1 MDYCLPKLWHHPF
14 TQRGM
19 QCPPKDSLDLTDISI
34 FIALE
39 DMEGFLYKLFKTH
52 LQVSFK
58 VLNMELSD
66 FHLFMLHNFMVILL
80 VQEWA
85 LSFWG
90 MELTPPTWSPCSDLM
105 VKKEN
110 GTSSNTRSEIIFL
123 KVKELHSLLQL
134 RSSLQLLTG
143 LLKSV
148 LVILLSI
155 LRQGLMSANQFSHGE
170 LILSQILL

>member
-1 MDYCLPKLWHHPF
+1 
-14 TQRGM
+14 M

-85 LSFWG
+85 LSF
-90 MELTPPTWSPCSDLM
+90 
-105 VKKEN
+105 
-110 GTSSNTRSEIIFL
+110 
-123 KVKELHSLLQL
+123 
-134 RSSLQLLTG
+134 
-143 LLKSV
+143 
-148 LVILLSI
+148 
-155 LRQGLMSANQFSHGE
+155 
-170 LILSQILL
+170 